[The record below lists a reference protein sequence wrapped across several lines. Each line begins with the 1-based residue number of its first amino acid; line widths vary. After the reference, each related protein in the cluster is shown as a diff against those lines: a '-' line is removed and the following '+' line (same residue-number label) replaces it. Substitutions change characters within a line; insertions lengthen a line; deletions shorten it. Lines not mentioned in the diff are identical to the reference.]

1 MLSTFPF
8 RPNFKKQKKKNN
20 IKYVE
25 KIYLMY
31 YLLLCAVCHTQI
43 WSTMCVL
50 FTNSEMCNIFS
61 LLVCTFPSCRFRS
74 SFVHAANMYS
84 NISRKC
90 YFPSLFVLFTFFSF
104 LLSLSFS
111 SSSSFFIL
119 LFLAVFPSSRFILL
133 EIFAVYVL
141 NLTFV

>member
-104 LLSLSFS
+104 LLSLSRR
-111 SSSSFFIL
+111 L
-119 LFLAVFPSSRFILL
+119 RLFLFFFFLLSSLLHVLFFLRFLQCM
-133 EIFAVYVL
+133 F
-141 NLTFV
+141 